1 MAPSEHGGAGP
12 GPGEAGRGEMEA
24 EHQVQVSLLYALRQA
39 VSAGQA
45 DNAQELLE
53 RLTAY
58 SKMHFASEQL
68 LMRLYQYDGYAGHV
82 AEHEQ
87 MIEAL
92 EGLSA
97 AEAEEAAAVG
107 RWIDALDASLV
118 RHIRSADRAL
128 GHYLAALGS
137 GPHPQP

>member
-1 MAPSEHGGAGP
+1 MAANDDRPGGP

-24 EHQVQVSLLYALRQA
+24 EHQVQVSLVYALRQA
-39 VSAGQA
+39 VSAGQEE
-45 DNAQELLE
+45 NAREILE

-68 LMRLYQYDGYAGHV
+68 LMRLYQYDDYAGHV

-92 EGLSA
+92 ESLDG
-97 AEAEEAAAVG
+97 EKDGQEGFG
-107 RWIDALDASLV
+107 RWIDALDASIV
-118 RHIRSADRAL
+118 RHIRGADRAL
-128 GHYLAALGS
+128 GRYLAGFARNSDQGR
-137 GPHPQP
+137 